1 MYAVHEKRD
10 LQDADAL
17 VLALRLH
24 TLAACINVWPHVSG
38 RSLIVLQSPPVFKI
52 WHVQDLGLQQPAL
65 SAALLQHLQGCTLQE
80 WDSRQIAGGSG
91 AL

>member
-1 MYAVHEKRD
+1 MYTQHEKRG
-10 LQDADAL
+10 LQDADVL

-24 TLAACINVWPHVSG
+24 TLVACIDVWPSVSG
-38 RSLIVLQSPPVFKI
+38 GRLMVLQSPPVFKI

-80 WDSRQIAGGSG
+80 WDSR
-91 AL
+91 